1 LTGPA
6 SRQAGSADLKT
17 LVWAWFVL
25 IVMGAMWGLSFSL
38 ARIATTSGAH
48 PLGVAFWECSIAG
61 LLLIGPIVYRR
72 IPLPITTSLLRLH
85 LTTGLVGMVIPGA
98 AFFYAAAH
106 VPAGVLSI
114 TIGMV
119 PILTYVAS
127 AFFGLEKIALGR
139 VFGVVLATL
148 AVILL
153 VAPESSLPDRGQL
166 PWAFLGFVAAA
177 CYAALSMVLALAAPP
192 GANSLMLTCGM
203 FVAASLVMVPILYM
217 TSSFVPF
224 GWPLGIV
231 EWSLLGLGA
240 VNAVAYTLYFILVDR
255 AGPVFSSFTANM
267 VTLFGVLWGI
277 VIFSERNSIWVWL
290 SFATIMI
297 ALAMVAPHAKTN
309 VAEADADK
317 RLHSCTRPFQR
328 Q

>member
-1 LTGPA
+1 LTGGP
-6 SRQAGSADLKT
+6 SRQAGTADLE
-17 LVWAWFVL
+17 VWAWFVL

-61 LLLIGPIVYRR
+61 MLLIGLIVYRR
-72 IPLPITTSLLRLH
+72 IALPITASLLRLH

-119 PILTYVAS
+119 PILTYIAS
-127 AFFGLEKIALGR
+127 TFLGLEKFAMGR
-139 VFGVVLATL
+139 IFGVILGAF
-148 AVILL
+148 AVVLL
-153 VAPESSLPDRGQL
+153 VAPESSLPDPGQL
-166 PWAFLGFVAAA
+166 PWAFLGFVAAV
-177 CYAALSMVLALAAPP
+177 CYAALGIVLALAAPR

-203 FVAASLVMVPILYM
+203 FVVGSLVMMPILYM
-217 TSSFVPF
+217 TDSFVPF
-224 GWPLGIV
+224 GWPLGVV

-255 AGPVFSSFTANM
+255 AGPVFTSFTANM

-290 SFATIMI
+290 SFATKMI
-297 ALAMVAPHAKTN
+297 AMAMVAPRAKAT
-309 VAEADADK
+309 VAEADTDP
-317 RLHSCTRPFQR
+317 R
-328 Q
+328 

>member
-1 LTGPA
+1 VVGGA
-6 SRQAGSADLKT
+6 SRQTGSADLK
-17 LVWAWFVL
+17 VWAWFVL

-61 LLLIGPIVYRR
+61 LLLIGPIAYRR

-127 AFFGLEKIALGR
+127 AFLGLERFAMGR
-139 VFGVVLATL
+139 VFGVALATL
-148 AVILL
+148 AVVLL
-153 VAPESSLPDRGQL
+153 VAPESSLPDPAQL
-166 PWAFLGFVAAA
+166 PWAFLGFVASA
-177 CYAALSMVLALAAPP
+177 CYAALSIVLALTAPP
-192 GANSLMLTCGM
+192 GANPLMLTCGM

-217 TSSFVPF
+217 TDSFVPF
-224 GWPLGIV
+224 GFPLGIV

-277 VIFSERNSIWVWL
+277 VIFSERNSVWVWL

-297 ALAMVAPHAKTN
+297 ALAMVAPRAKAA
-309 VAEADADK
+309 VAEADN
-317 RLHSCTRPFQR
+317 
-328 Q
+328 

>member
-1 LTGPA
+1 MTGGAP
-6 SRQAGSADLKT
+6 RQAGSADLK
-17 LVWAWFVL
+17 VWAWFVL

-61 LLLIGPIVYRR
+61 MLLIGLVVYRR
-72 IPLPITTSLLRLH
+72 IALPITTSLLRLH
-85 LTTGLVGMVIPGA
+85 LTTGLLGMVIPGA

-119 PILTYVAS
+119 PILTYIAS
-127 AFFGLEKIALGR
+127 AFFGLEKFAMGR
-139 VFGVVLATL
+139 VFGVVLGTL
-148 AVILL
+148 AVVLL
-153 VAPESSLPDRGQL
+153 IAPQSSLPDPGQL
-166 PWAFLGFVAAA
+166 PWAFLGFAAAA
-177 CYAALSMVLALAAPP
+177 CYAALGIVLALTAPP
-192 GANSLMLTCGM
+192 GANPLMLTCGM
-203 FVAASLVMVPILYM
+203 FVVASLVMMPILYV
-217 TSSFVPF
+217 TGSFVPF

-240 VNAVAYTLYFILVDR
+240 VNAVAYTLYFFLVDR

-277 VIFSERNSIWVWL
+277 LIFSERNSIWVWL

-297 ALAMVAPHAKTN
+297 ALAMVAPRAKAT
-309 VAEADADK
+309 VAETDTD
-317 RLHSCTRPFQR
+317 PN
-328 Q
+328 